1 LLSASAAHA
10 RPNFELTE
18 PGARAGDP
26 VHFSIS
32 GGDGTVTYE
41 LEIDDTD
48 VLEGTGSGVVSGT
61 FTVPDLG
68 QKVRTVTVEAEI
80 RAADKRK
87 KVKRKLEYLGSAL
100 PVAGPPAPVL
110 SPAVPAAAPPAA
122 SSPEPIHL
130 PNAVAGASPTPR
142 VTPRSSPRPRQSRRR
157 HGVEQPRH
165 VGRGHKRHR
174 RAHRARDRRHHDA
187 ASRKGRPRHPAP
199 RTAPL
204 FDGIPE
210 PGAGDRR
217 GDGGGVFSLNAI
229 APRRAVLAATHVRP
243 GDSGGLDAALV
254 VPALLGLAGL
264 ALAGTAAL
272 RRRHLASA
280 RRRD

>member
-1 LLSASAAHA
+1 LLSASPAHA

-32 GGDGTVTYE
+32 GADGAVTYE

-48 VLEGTGSGVVSGT
+48 VLEGTGSGAVTGT

-68 QKVRTVTVEAEI
+68 QDVRTVKVEAEI

-100 PVAGPPAPVL
+100 PVAGPPAPVP
-110 SPAVPAAAPPAA
+110 PAIVPAATPHPAA
-122 SSPEPIHL
+122 SPEPVYL
-130 PNAVAGASPTPR
+130 PNAVAGASPAPR
-142 VTPRSSPRPRQSRRR
+142 VTPRSSPRPRQSRKR
-157 HGVEQPRH
+157 HAVEQPRH
-165 VGRGHKRHR
+165 VGRRHKSR
-174 RAHRARDRRHHDA
+174 RGARRGRDSRNHDA
-187 ASRKGRPRHPAP
+187 AARKRRPKHPGP

-210 PGAGDRR
+210 PGAGDRP

-229 APRRAVLAATHVRP
+229 APRGAVLAATRVRP

-272 RRRHLASA
+272 RRRQLASA

>member
-1 LLSASAAHA
+1 MSAAGAHA
-10 RPNFELTE
+10 RPNLELTE

-32 GGDGTVTYE
+32 GADGAVAYE

-48 VLEGTGSGVVSGT
+48 VLEGTGSGVVTGT

-68 QKVRTVTVEAEI
+68 EDVRTVTVEAEI

-87 KVKRKLEYLGSAL
+87 KVKRKLEYLGSTL
-100 PVAGPPAPVL
+100 HVAGPPVPGP

-122 SSPEPIHL
+122 SSPEPIYL
-130 PNAVAGASPTPR
+130 PSAVAGASPATK

-157 HGVEQPRH
+157 HGIEPARH
-165 VGRGHKRHR
+165 VGRRDKRR
-174 RAHRARDRRHHDA
+174 RGAHRARGRRHQDA
-187 ASRKGRPRHPAP
+187 ATSKGRRKRPAP

-210 PGAGDRR
+210 PGTGHRR
-217 GDGGGVFSLNAI
+217 DEGGGVFSLNAI
-229 APRRAVLAATHVRP
+229 APRAAVLAATRVRP

-272 RRRHLASA
+272 RRRQLASA
-280 RRRD
+280 RKRD